1 MGQGREREEK
11 EGQGGPHLR
20 TLAWLLVVFGA
31 VVAMLQ
37 FERGAGGGACALHQ
51 LLVAVVVAVV
61 AVLQFEG
68 GGERAFHQL
77 LVVVV
82 VGVVLLLLCEE
93 AGRGV
98 CGLQKTQEL

>member
-51 LLVAVVVAVV
+51 LLV
-61 AVLQFEG
+61 
-68 GGERAFHQL
+68 
-77 LVVVV
+77 VVV

>member
-1 MGQGREREEK
+1 
-11 EGQGGPHLR
+11 
-20 TLAWLLVVFGA
+20 
-31 VVAMLQ
+31 
-37 FERGAGGGACALHQ
+37 
-51 LLVAVVVAVV
+51 VV

-68 GGERAFHQL
+68 GGERALHQL